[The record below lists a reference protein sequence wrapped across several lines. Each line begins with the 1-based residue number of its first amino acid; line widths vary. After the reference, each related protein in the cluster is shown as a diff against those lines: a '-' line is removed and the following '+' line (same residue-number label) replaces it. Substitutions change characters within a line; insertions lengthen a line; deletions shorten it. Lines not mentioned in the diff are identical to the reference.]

1 MKEKSVVNDIRFDE
15 RIIKGESINIKTK
28 VKKKVNKISK
38 NNNFEIKKE
47 EKKIKDAETQIIQ
60 EENKVEKMDDFDI
73 NNLDYVSQ
81 NFLKN
86 PKI

>member
-1 MKEKSVVNDIRFDE
+1 M
-15 RIIKGESINIKTK
+15 
-28 VKKKVNKISK
+28 NKISK

-73 NNLDYVSQ
+73 NNLDYVRQKRMKELMRQIIYKKLISEK
-81 NFLKN
+81 L
-86 PKI
+86 ILS